1 MSVST
6 QYGIQGDTPL
16 KKIAGGVAEAQRA
29 LMVAMRSDSSREW
42 RMRDLVSSAK
52 NGWTN
57 SEMTIAFWDLVERD
71 ALRVDEHLIVH
82 LGPNAQ

>member
-16 KKIAGGVAEAQRA
+16 KKIAGGVAEAQEA
-29 LMVAMRSDSSREW
+29 LLEAVRSDQSREW
-42 RMRDLVSSAK
+42 RMRDLVSSTK

-57 SEMTIAFWDLVERD
+57 SEMTIAFWDLVELE
-71 ALRVDEHLIVH
+71 ALVVDEHLVVH
-82 LGPNAQ
+82 LGPDA